1 MAEESLYR
9 RRRFGAALI
18 LLLVAGLVAGVW
30 WLGPGAG
37 PESGLA
43 AGEPGGPAGPEDGE
57 EAAPEL
63 VIGALAGLGG
73 WNPLLNDLQWLQP
86 LLYQGLVRYNDR
98 MEIEPDLAES
108 WKVSEGGRVYTV
120 KLRPATWHD
129 GEPVTADDV
138 VFSLTARL
146 HPRADR
152 FGAHNL
158 APLKGAEAYLRRLET
173 LDREREA
180 GTLSEEAWWERARQA
195 YAEWLRQGAVR
206 AEDERT
212 VVIEFEQRFAPA
224 LELLTLP
231 VIPAHVFASVEEA
244 LDPDHPF
251 HTRQPVGSG
260 PYRLEQWVPDVRARF
275 VARER
280 DAGDGTGAMGSATAG
295 APDGAGAAASDG
307 NGVKNGTAPGY
318 PRLTVRF
325 YRDQEALDRAVLEG
339 EVDAARVSPD
349 LARRAGG
356 EELNL
361 FEYPDLGYTYVLYNL
376 RDPVLADASVR
387 RALELAVDRERIV
400 RELFDRY
407 AQPLTSPG
415 LPGMWW
421 YAPAPPATFDPEEAR
436 RLLDEAGWRDADGD
450 GVRERDGR
458 PLALEL
464 LTHRENR
471 YREEAAR
478 MLRDAL
484 AGIGVRVE
492 VRVVDW
498 PELVRALRQGQFQA
512 ALLGVGLGV
521 DPDAYPLWHS
531 NGHLNFAGLHDRE
544 IDRLLEQGRR
554 GGDRRAV
561 YARVQE
567 RISELRPALFLWQE
581 TRIFATRPGVAG
593 PISGSPAG
601 FLWNVA
607 SWHPAAQQPAP
618 ATGGQAAT
626 GAR

>member
-1 MAEESLYR
+1 MPLAEESLYR

-18 LLLVAGLVAGVW
+18 LLLVAGLVAGLW
-30 WLGPGAG
+30 WLGSAAG
-37 PESGLA
+37 PEPGVAANESG
-43 AGEPGGPAGPEDGE
+43 GQGRPEDGE
-57 EAAPEL
+57 GGGPEL

-108 WKVSEGGRVYTV
+108 WKVDEGGRVYTV
-120 KLRPATWHD
+120 QLRPATWHD
-129 GEPVTADDV
+129 GKPVTAADV

-152 FGAHNL
+152 FGAYNL
-158 APLKGAEAYLRRLET
+158 SPLKGAAAYLRRLEG
-173 LDREREA
+173 LDRERRA
-180 GTLSEEAWWERARQA
+180 GLLDEQAWRARAEEAYED
-195 YAEWLRQGAVR
+195 WLRQGAVR
-206 AEDERT
+206 AADERT
-212 VVIEFEQRFAPA
+212 VIIEFEQPFAPA

-231 VIPAHVFASVEEA
+231 VIPAHAFASVEDA
-244 LDPDHPF
+244 LDPENPF

-260 PYRLEQWVPDVRARF
+260 PYRLDQWVPDVRARF
-275 VARER
+275 VAREE
-280 DAGDGTGAMGSATAG
+280 
-295 APDGAGAAASDG
+295 GAAAGGATPAS
-307 NGVKNGTAPGY
+307 GTQAAGTPAAGDDAAVPGY
-318 PRLTVRF
+318 RRLTVRF
-325 YRDQEALDRAVLEG
+325 YRDQEALDRALLEG

-349 LARRAGG
+349 LARRAGR

-376 RDPVLADASVR
+376 GDPVLSDPVVR
-387 RALELAVDRERIV
+387 RALELAVDRERLV
-400 RELFDRY
+400 GELFGRY

-421 YAPAPPATFDPEEAR
+421 YAPSPAPTFDPAEAR
-436 RLLDEAGWRDADGD
+436 QVLEEAGWRDEDGD
-450 GVRERDGR
+450 GVRERGGQR
-458 PLALEL
+458 LAFEL

-478 MLRDAL
+478 MIGDAL
-484 AGIGVRVE
+484 AEIGVRVD

-498 PELVRALRQGQFQA
+498 PELVRSLQEGRFQA
-512 ALLGVGLGV
+512 ALLGVGLSV

-531 NGHLNFAGLHDRE
+531 DGHLNFAGLHDRE

-567 RISELRPALFLWQE
+567 RIGELRPALFLWQE
-581 TRIFATRPGVAG
+581 TLIFATRPGVAG
-593 PISGSPAG
+593 PVSGSPAG

-607 SWHPAAQQPAP
+607 SWHPAEQ
-618 ATGGQAAT
+618 QAAPPT
-626 GAR
+626 EGGAVSGAR